1 MPEVCN
7 TSMDSDGLRRFL
19 FEGSNV
25 RGVRVH
31 LTDSWQTLLARH
43 PYPEAVQELLGQSL
57 AAVTLLG
64 ATIKFD
70 GSLIMQMSG
79 NGPVPMLVVQVTGS
93 RTVRGMAS
101 VRDELTS
108 TDARQPLDQLV
119 GTGHLAITID
129 PGGGRDRYQGIVA
142 LDQPSLAHV
151 IDGYFTNSE
160 QLPTRLWLAADG
172 TRAAGMLLQALPAEE
187 FDEAEWQHVTTLA
200 DSLQPDEL
208 LGLGTEALLRRLY
221 HAEPVRLFEPE
232 TVRFFCRCS
241 RDRVGGVL
249 KALDLAELKETA
261 VEEGGQLSVNCDFCN
276 ALYAFDVVDLEE
288 LFASSAD
295 QAPGSSATH

>member
-1 MPEVCN
+1 
-7 TSMDSDGLRRFL
+7 MDSDGLRRFL

-43 PYPEAVQELLGQSL
+43 PYPVAVKELLGQSL

-79 NGPVPMLVVQVTGS
+79 DGPVPMLVAQVTGS

-101 VRDELTS
+101 VREELPS
-108 TDARQPLDQLV
+108 EAPQQPLGQLV
-119 GTGHLAITID
+119 GKGHLAITID
-129 PGGGRDRYQGIVA
+129 PGAGRDRYQGIVA
-142 LDQPSLAHV
+142 LDQTQLSQV
-151 IDGYFTNSE
+151 IDGYFINSE

-172 TRAAGMLLQALPAEE
+172 AQAAGMLLQALPADD
-187 FDEAEWQHVTTLA
+187 FDDAEWQHVTTLA
-200 DSLQPDEL
+200 DTLQPEEL

-241 RDRVGGVL
+241 RERVGGVL
-249 KALDLAELKETA
+249 KAMDPADLKETA
-261 VEEGGQLSVNCDFCN
+261 IEEGGQLSVSCDFCN
-276 ALYAFDVVDLEE
+276 AQYAFDTVDLEE
-288 LFASSAD
+288 LFATSAD

>member
-1 MPEVCN
+1 
-7 TSMDSDGLRRFL
+7 MDSDGLRRFL

-43 PYPEAVQELLGQSL
+43 PYSEAVQELLGQSL

-79 NGPVPMLVVQVTGS
+79 DGPVPMLVVQVTGS

-101 VRDELTS
+101 VRDELAS
-108 TDARQPLDQLV
+108 TDARQPLDEVV
-119 GTGHLAITID
+119 GKGHLAITID
-129 PGGGRDRYQGIVA
+129 PGSGRDRYQGIVA
-142 LDQPSLAHV
+142 LDQSQLADV
-151 IDGYFTNSE
+151 LDSYFTNSE
-160 QLPTRLWLAADG
+160 QLPTRVWLAADG
-172 TRAAGMLLQALPAEE
+172 IRAAGMLLQALPAEE

-200 DSLQPDEL
+200 DTLTPDEL

-232 TVRFFCRCS
+232 AVRFFCRCS
-241 RDRVGGVL
+241 RDRVSGVL
-249 KALDLAELKETA
+249 RALDLAELKETA
-261 VEEGGQLSVNCDFCN
+261 IEEGGQLSVNCDFCN
-276 ALYAFDVVDLEE
+276 APYTFDVVDLEE
-288 LFASSAD
+288 LFASSTD
-295 QAPGSSATH
+295 QARGSTATH